1 MDKIPLLWP
10 KVQSFIRR
18 ECGVVLGD
26 DQHYLM
32 DARLGPVAREFSAS
46 SLDAFVEAAC
56 SSSPS
61 TPQARAVIDA
71 MTTHESLF
79 FRDQQFWRI
88 FEEQVI
94 PALITEAAGRPLRF
108 WSAACSHGQEPYSLA
123 MLLEEKWPDV
133 ARRAEIIGSDV
144 SLPAIERAREGV
156 FTPLEV
162 NRGLG
167 ASRLIRHFQQ
177 EQGGMRVKKLLRDRI
192 TFSAHNLLGPQPTPK
207 GCDVVM
213 CRNVLIYFSDSDRR
227 MTLAAMEAASRVGG
241 FIALGGTETTPR
253 PQLAAGWY
261 RVQGK

>member
-1 MDKIPLLWP
+1 MDKIPVLWP
-10 KVQSFIRR
+10 KVQSFIKR
-18 ECGVVLGD
+18 ECGVVLSD

-32 DARLGPVAREFSAS
+32 DARLGPVAREFRSP
-46 SLDAFVEAAC
+46 SLDAFIEGAC
-56 SSSPS
+56 SAPPS

-79 FRDQQFWRI
+79 FRDQQFWKI
-88 FEEQVI
+88 LEEQI
-94 PALITEAAGRPLRF
+94 MPALLAGAAGRPLRF

-123 MLLEEKWPDV
+123 MLLEEKWPEV
-133 ARRAEIIGSDV
+133 ARTAEIIGSDV
-144 SLPAIERAREGV
+144 SLAAVERAKEGI

-167 ASRLIRHFQQ
+167 AARLVRHFQQ
-177 EQGGMRVKKLLRDRI
+177 EPGGMRVKKPLRARI
-192 TFSAHNLLGPQPTPK
+192 TFTAHNLLGPQPTPK
-207 GCDVVM
+207 NCDVVL

-227 MTLAAMEAASRVGG
+227 MTLAAMEAATRAGG

-261 RVQGK
+261 RVQSR